1 MEGEGKVG
9 GEVRELAEPSNN
21 SSSSNQKKS
30 VRRNVVTFTGGAA
43 VLVLAANLAIYAF
56 NSHRK
61 RKSKKKCLQG
71 SGVRINLSASE
82 ILKLADQII
91 AKSKRVH
98 DAVASVPLDKVTY
111 ENTIAQLADLEAE
124 QFPLVQSCLF
134 PKLVYISEDIQN
146 ASVEAERRIDAH
158 VLSCS
163 QREDLYRV
171 VKAFSAKGDWRNPEV
186 KQYIKCLVREFEQNG
201 LNLTVS
207 KREEVQRLRA
217 KIDEL
222 SLRYIQNL
230 HDDDSCL
237 LFSETELEGLPSEYL
252 KSLEKDGSG
261 KYKLHMRSNHV
272 VAVLEL
278 CKVGQTRKRVA
289 VAYGKR
295 CGQINLSVLESLVE
309 LRHKYARL
317 LGHSNFADYAVD
329 LRMAKTPTKVFE
341 FLEDISASLTNLAT
355 REISV
360 LKDLKR
366 KEEGDLTFAIE
377 DLLYYVKRAEAK
389 QFDLDFKALKQF
401 FPVDLVLSGIFKI
414 VQDLFGLRFEEV
426 GDAEVWHADVSVFSA
441 YDLSSGEL
449 LGHFYLDLY
458 TREGKYG
465 HTCVLAL
472 QNGAISHNGARQ
484 ISVAL
489 LISRLQKG
497 GENDPCL
504 LRFSEVVSLFHE
516 FGHLVQHICNRAP
529 FTKLSGMCADPDFVE
544 LPALLLENWC
554 YEIST
559 LKLIS
564 GFHQDITVP
573 IKDETCKSLKRW
585 RYSFSAL
592 KLKQEILYCLFD
604 QIIHSADNVDI
615 VELFK
620 HLHPKVMLGLPM
632 LEGTNP
638 ASCFPR
644 SAIGYE
650 AACYSRIWSEVF
662 AADIF
667 ASKFR
672 DDNLLN
678 HHVGIQFRNKVLAPG
693 GSKDPIELLSEFL
706 GREPSIQAFID
717 SKSEHSF

>member
-252 KSLEKDGSG
+252 KASFSMSRHVLFSLNLEFTYLYFPKCF
-261 KYKLHMRSNHV
+261 HV
-272 VAVLEL
+272 LFMMMEVPSHKPDHYLVA
-278 CKVGQTRKRVA
+278 
-289 VAYGKR
+289 
-295 CGQINLSVLESLVE
+295 ESYFPL
-309 LRHKYARL
+309 
-317 LGHSNFADYAVD
+317 SNF
-329 LRMAKTPTKVFE
+329 LR
-341 FLEDISASLTNLAT
+341 
-355 REISV
+355 
-360 LKDLKR
+360 
-366 KEEGDLTFAIE
+366 
-377 DLLYYVKRAEAK
+377 
-389 QFDLDFKALKQF
+389 
-401 FPVDLVLSGIFKI
+401 
-414 VQDLFGLRFEEV
+414 
-426 GDAEVWHADVSVFSA
+426 
-441 YDLSSGEL
+441 
-449 LGHFYLDLY
+449 
-458 TREGKYG
+458 
-465 HTCVLAL
+465 
-472 QNGAISHNGARQ
+472 
-484 ISVAL
+484 
-489 LISRLQKG
+489 
-497 GENDPCL
+497 
-504 LRFSEVVSLFHE
+504 
-516 FGHLVQHICNRAP
+516 
-529 FTKLSGMCADPDFVE
+529 
-544 LPALLLENWC
+544 
-554 YEIST
+554 
-559 LKLIS
+559 
-564 GFHQDITVP
+564 
-573 IKDETCKSLKRW
+573 
-585 RYSFSAL
+585 
-592 KLKQEILYCLFD
+592 
-604 QIIHSADNVDI
+604 
-615 VELFK
+615 
-620 HLHPKVMLGLPM
+620 
-632 LEGTNP
+632 
-638 ASCFPR
+638 
-644 SAIGYE
+644 
-650 AACYSRIWSEVF
+650 
-662 AADIF
+662 
-667 ASKFR
+667 
-672 DDNLLN
+672 
-678 HHVGIQFRNKVLAPG
+678 
-693 GSKDPIELLSEFL
+693 
-706 GREPSIQAFID
+706 
-717 SKSEHSF
+717 